1 MKRRDFVYLQK
12 KNEGALIFTFEYLT
26 WKQTR
31 EKMRDGWEIVTGE
44 TDVSR

>member
-1 MKRRDFVYLQK
+1 MKRRELVYLQRK
-12 KNEGALIFTFEYLT
+12 HEGALIFTFEYLT

-31 EKMRDGWEIVTGE
+31 EKMRDGWEVAKGE